1 MSSQAKPSLSA
12 AFTVPTVAAS
22 LGVNRDK
29 ILTLIKNGELIAI
42 NLSLS
47 NRPRWRITQQAL
59 DAFLEARSS
68 KRAPQRSTRRRRTT
82 AKVEEEFF

>member
-1 MSSQAKPSLSA
+1 MSNKAKPDLS

-42 NLSLS
+42 NISLS
-47 NRPRWRITQQAL
+47 ARPRWRITQQAL
-59 DAFLEARSS
+59 DAFLESRSS
-68 KRAPQRSTRRRRTT
+68 KSAPRRSTRRSSGTT
-82 AKVEEEFF
+82 STNG